1 MSDFKKPVRSPVEQ
15 MRADMELSN
24 GAEPL
29 DELLAELDAE
39 EDAWADGGALFD
51 VGGFANDV
59 RKSMLSVVLLR
70 IRDEI
75 LSKGEKSP
83 TEKVLEAMAHAD
95 KQYKEWLDRQ
105 TIRKAEWM
113 KLNAKRKK
121 VEMRA
126 NRGQKML
133 SLGARYG
140 A

>member
-1 MSDFKKPVRSPVEQ
+1 M
-15 MRADMELSN
+15 SN